1 MILVNSGNKYI
12 YAIGIFLLIFN
23 PPLFPGISFTTIFA
37 IISFL
42 YCVVNIN
49 CILRWGRKRC
59 VKVFFIFFMLY
70 IVYAVLIGG
79 INALGSDMASTIG
92 DNLQG
97 IIVEN
102 ISIIAVSLGTI
113 IFFTKRSYTFDD
125 ILDVYVIA
133 GTFQGCIAVLC
144 LVSPSIKSYFNT
156 LMMNN
161 SGAEKIA
168 RTLMYTSEF
177 RNFGFA
183 STLYDIFG
191 LTMSMLAILA
201 LYQAIKGDKVRFV
214 SFGLMALTACLNAR
228 TSIILLAIGVV
239 VIVATAGKN
248 STRNIPKIILFLV
261 VFVSGVLLIR
271 SVIGNLDSVSLFYTW
286 FKDGFNQIMDL
297 VFEHKTTGYF
307 DTLFNQFLFLPDDIT
322 SVLFGTS
329 CLPEQIIRN
338 TDVGYIRNIWQYGI
352 LGSIILYGSYFYLF
366 RNAKTLAI
374 GIEKSIL
381 DGFLLFI
388 IIYLVKLNCLGY
400 SMAAVIYLPLV
411 LFEITEGENIKMSRM
426 SYSTRS
432 ERNQGYEHINNRGQF
447 H

>member
-1 MILVNSGNKYI
+1 MISGNSVKKYI
-12 YAIGIFLLIFN
+12 YAIGVFLLIFN
-23 PPLFPGISFTTIFA
+23 PPFFLGISFTTIFA
-37 IISFL
+37 IISVL

-49 CILRWGRKRC
+49 CILRWVRKRC
-59 VKVFFIFFMLY
+59 VKVFFTFFMLY
-70 IVYAVLIGG
+70 IVYAVLMGG
-79 INALGSDMASTIG
+79 INALGSDRASIIG
-92 DNLQG
+92 GNLQG

-113 IFFTKRSYTFDD
+113 IFSTKRSYTFDD

-133 GTFQGCIAVLC
+133 GTIQGCIAVLC

-161 SGAEKIA
+161 SGSEKIA
-168 RTLMYTSEF
+168 RTLLYTSEF

-191 LTMSMLAILA
+191 LAMSMLAILA
-201 LYQAIKGDKVRFV
+201 LYQAIKGDKVKFV

-228 TSIILLAIGVV
+228 TSIILLVIGVV
-239 VIVATAGKN
+239 VIAMTAGKN
-248 STRNIPKIILFLV
+248 STRNIPKIIFFLV
-261 VFVSGVLLIR
+261 VLVSGVLLI
-271 SVIGNLDSVSLFYTW
+271 SSMIGKSDSVSLFYTW
-286 FKDGFNQIMDL
+286 FKDGFNQITDL

-307 DTLFNQFLFLPDDIT
+307 DTLFNQFLFFPDDIT

-329 CLPEQIIRN
+329 CWPEQIIRN

-352 LGSIILYGSYFYLF
+352 LGSVILYGGYLYLF

-374 GIEKSIL
+374 GIEKAIF

-388 IIYLVKLNCLGY
+388 IIYLVKLSCLGY

-411 LFEITEGENIKMSRM
+411 FFEITEGEDIKIRRM
-426 SYSTRS
+426 SDSARS
-432 ERNQGYEHINNRGQF
+432 ERN
-447 H
+447 